1 MIEVSTALLQQYS
14 LPGPRYTSYPALPF
28 WDTTPGP
35 QQWLQHIDSA
45 LAAPGARAG
54 LYVHLP
60 FCSSL
65 CTFCGCNV
73 RVARGHGAVQPYIDQ
88 VLREF
93 DLYRE
98 QLGRPRWTLGELQLG
113 GGTPNFLDA
122 AELHALLGG
131 LLQHCDLA
139 PDASLATEADPRT
152 TTSAQLQTL
161 HRYGFTRLS
170 LGVQCLDPRVQDIIN
185 RVQTLAELRAVTDN
199 ARELGFTSL
208 NYDLIYG
215 LPLQTADS
223 IEQTFAAVLRLRP
236 ERITYYGYTHV
247 PWIRPSQRRFT
258 EADLPEGQARL
269 TLQQLGR
276 KRLLEAGYIELGM
289 DQFVLPGE
297 ALLQAQAAGVLQ
309 RQFMGYTP
317 ANTQALVGLGVSALG
332 ATGAS
337 YMQNEKNLQN
347 YQTRVQQGEL
357 PLQRGHLL
365 SAQDIALRAHIMAL
379 LTTYRTSW
387 HSSDE
392 ACAVLQQ
399 ALTRLAPLQADGLVE
414 LGERRIA
421 VTVSGRAFLRTIC
434 MALDARLLARS
445 PELVLG
451 NSPL

>member
-14 LPGPRYTSYPALPF
+14 LPGPRYTRYPALPF

-45 LAAPGARAG
+45 LAAPGSRAG

-93 DLYRE
+93 ELYRE
-98 QLGRPRWTLGELQLG
+98 RLDRPRWTLGELQLG

-421 VTVSGRAFLRTIC
+421 VTVSGRTFLRTIC

-445 PELVLG
+445 PELALG

>member
-1 MIEVSTALLQQYS
+1 VTEVSTALLQQYS

-28 WDTTPGP
+28 WDTTPGAG
-35 QQWLQHIDSA
+35 QWLQHLDSA
-45 LAAPGARAG
+45 LAAPDARAG

-60 FCSSL
+60 FCRSL

-73 RVARGHGAVQPYIDQ
+73 RVARGHGAVQPYIEQ
-88 VLREF
+88 LLREF
-93 DLYRE
+93 ELYRE

-113 GGTPNFLDA
+113 GGTPTFLDA
-122 AELHALLGG
+122 AELDTLLGG
-131 LLQHCDLA
+131 LLQHCELGA
-139 PDASLATEADPRT
+139 GASLATEADPRT
-152 TTSAQLQTL
+152 TDSAQLQTL
-161 HRYGFTRLS
+161 RRYGFTRLS

-185 RVQTLAELRAVTDN
+185 RVQTLAELRAVTDS

-258 EADLPEGQARL
+258 EADLPEGQARMA
-269 TLQQLGR
+269 LQHLGR
-276 KRLLEAGYIELGM
+276 KRLLEAGYVELGL
-289 DQFVLPGE
+289 DQFVLPGDS
-297 ALLQAQAAGVLQ
+297 LLQAQSAGVLQ

-317 ANTQALVGLGVSALG
+317 ANTQALLGLGVSALG
-332 ATGAS
+332 ASGAS
-337 YMQNEKNLQN
+337 YMQNEKSLQT
-347 YQTRVQQGEL
+347 YQTRVQQGQL

-365 SAQDIALRAHIMAL
+365 SAQDQVLRGHIMAL

-392 ACAVLQQ
+392 AAAVLTQ
-399 ALTRLAPLQADGLVE
+399 AVARLAPLQTDGLVE
-414 LGERRIA
+414 LGERSIT
-421 VTVSGRAFLRTIC
+421 VTATGRPFLRTLC

-451 NSPL
+451 NSRP